1 MKYQIRIEG
10 GLGPEWAGWFAGSA
24 ISREGDGVTLLTCDM
39 ADQAA
44 LHGLL
49 RKLRDLG
56 LPLLSINRIDDR
68 SPYHRRAWQDHRDHR
83 RKIMICEKNAP
94 RLLGAMFLIVILI
107 LLFRPEGLIGG
118 AGTAKRV

>member
-10 GLGPEWAGWFAGSA
+10 ELGQEWADWFGGPA
-24 ISREGDGVTLLTCDM
+24 ISREGDGVTLLTCAV

-56 LPLLSINRIDDR
+56 LPLLSVNRIDDR
-68 SPYHRRAWQDHRDHR
+68 
-83 RKIMICEKNAP
+83 RKIMISENAF
-94 RLLGAMFLIVILI
+94 RASSYSLTTILI
-107 LLFRPEGLIGG
+107 TLNKGDR
-118 AGTAKRV
+118 K

>member
-10 GLGPEWAGWFAGSA
+10 ELGEEWADWFVDSTVA
-24 ISREGDGVTLLTCDM
+24 RERVGVTLLTCTL

-56 LPLLSINRIDDR
+56 LPLLSVNRIDGF
-68 SPYHRRAWQDHRDHR
+68 
-83 RKIMICEKNAP
+83 
-94 RLLGAMFLIVILI
+94 LGGKSEEAS
-107 LLFRPEGLIGG
+107 
-118 AGTAKRV
+118 K